1 MYRFFPTRDEG
12 KTGWFTDE
20 PCIDIDHVA
29 GHRATLL
36 NGFSQCAI
44 LDDGDLF
51 DKQYQKRKP
60 MKTLILRFSIIV
72 VAFVLGLSFVWAQ
85 QVNRQQQIQQQQ
97 MQTMLNHMDQLMN
110 RTRSMN
116 NDINQRL
123 QQAQT
128 EQIRSQYR
136 LVSRFGE
143 QMGRTLT
150 EMKEVAQTCNE
161 MSQHQEL
168 NRNQEMQDEMNRLRL
183 HLNNMTNQMDE
194 AVSTLDRIR
203 QRIRDQEMQVGE
215 Q

>member
-1 MYRFFPTRDEG
+1 
-12 KTGWFTDE
+12 
-20 PCIDIDHVA
+20 
-29 GHRATLL
+29 
-36 NGFSQCAI
+36 
-44 LDDGDLF
+44 
-51 DKQYQKRKP
+51 
-60 MKTLILRFSIIV
+60 MKNIILRFVIIV
-72 VAFVLGLSFVWAQ
+72 TAFVLGLSLVWAQ
-85 QVNRQQQIQQQQ
+85 QANRQQQIQQQQ
-97 MQTMLNHMDQLMN
+97 MQTMLNHMDQLMT
-110 RTRSMN
+110 RTRTMSQEL
-116 NDINQRL
+116 NQRM
-123 QQAQT
+123 QQAET

-161 MSQHQEL
+161 MTQHREL

-203 QRIRDQEMQVGE
+203 LRIREQEEQVGE